1 MKTKEFVITLFFVV
15 IILITY
21 RLFPAQD
28 PFQNLVIMA
37 VFLGI
42 IPVLFN
48 NIFLKRKLS
57 NVGFSFGN
65 WQQGL
70 LWSVVCLIVAGALF
84 YVPVHFLFFY
94 KHYTL
99 PPEIINNFKNFV
111 LYELSYVLPVV
122 FLYDI
127 FYRGFIILTLGRRIF
142 YWAIVVQAILFY
154 ILVATNKS
162 FIWGLVPYLISA
174 PLAGIVV
181 YKSRSILYSTVM
193 QFFFIV
199 MVNTYLIYLIK

>member
-57 NVGFSFGN
+57 DVGFSFGN